1 MSTPRDYLAD
11 PYSLTDAEL
20 QALLSLAIAFH
31 HAPRIAY
38 AERMKQEDQA

>member
-20 QALLSLAIAFH
+20 QALLSIAIAFH
-31 HAPRIAY
+31 HAPRVAY
-38 AERMKQEDQA
+38 AERTEKEAQA